1 MADRLVQLL
10 RVNVGL
16 NDAAPWSTSDKSMG
30 RQRLT
35 HIKCQTKLC
44 TVNARGHIVIARF
57 QMLRF
62 ISAIFFLFCVA
73 VMSSAAADTNQV
85 ANISGSF
92 MQEHRG
98 DIVIIK
104 GNDAAGSGFI
114 YTRGGR
120 RFLVSNVHVLA
131 AIKAPTFTP
140 LDGSTLRFKAGPAF
154 IAVGHDIIMLE
165 LEPGSNGIPLVESF
179 EQTVMVN
186 DSIVVYGNTGGGD
199 VANAISGKLTGIGPN
214 RIEIDAAIEHGNS
227 GSPIIQERSGK
238 VIGIATYSTEEDLL
252 SGEKKVRRF
261 GYRLDTVKQ
270 WETVDWSRFYMEA
283 DEMDTIA
290 ATTEELQQAFK
301 ELNGLNQR
309 ANKVRVYAYDSP
321 AIRTALDDFYSALN
335 QAKNQRA
342 VTRADNNLL
351 DSLNN
356 ISRDYGSSSKP
367 TFTYEYF
374 RQEFADQDADR
385 TETMNSL
392 VSIIQK

>member
-1 MADRLVQLL
+1 
-10 RVNVGL
+10 
-16 NDAAPWSTSDKSMG
+16 
-30 RQRLT
+30 
-35 HIKCQTKLC
+35 
-44 TVNARGHIVIARF
+44 
-57 QMLRF
+57 
-62 ISAIFFLFCVA
+62 
-73 VMSSAAADTNQV
+73 
-85 ANISGSF
+85 
-92 MQEHRG
+92 
-98 DIVIIK
+98 
-104 GNDAAGSGFI
+104 
-114 YTRGGR
+114 
-120 RFLVSNVHVLA
+120 
-131 AIKAPTFTP
+131 
-140 LDGSTLRFKAGPAF
+140 
-154 IAVGHDIIMLE
+154 
-165 LEPGSNGIPLVESF
+165 VESF

-270 WETVDWSRFYMEA
+270 WETVDWTRFYMEA
-283 DEMDTIA
+283 DELDTIA

-335 QAKNQRA
+335 QAKTQRA

-374 RQEFADQDADR
+374 RQEFAGQDADR